1 MKNSI
6 RLHSDDNIVIA
17 LKDFEKGSCFEFNAE
32 KIVLQESISFGHK
45 IAIAPISR
53 HSKILKYGLSIGSAT
68 QDILP
73 GAHVHN
79 HNLKTDY
86 VASQE
91 K

>member
-32 KIVLQESISFGHK
+32 KIVLQEPIPFGHK
-45 IAIAPISR
+45 IAVVPIFR
-53 HSKILKYGLSIGSAT
+53 HSKVYKYGLSIGSAT
-68 QDILP
+68 EDILQ
-73 GAHVHN
+73 GSHVHC

>member
-17 LKDFEKGSCFEFNAE
+17 LKDFKKGSCFEFNSE
-32 KIVLQESISFGHK
+32 KIVLQQSISFGHK
-45 IAIAPISR
+45 IAVVPISK

-68 QDILP
+68 EEILP
-73 GAHVHN
+73 GAHVHS

-86 VASQE
+86 VLSQE

>member
-6 RLHSDDNIVIA
+6 RLHSDDKIVIA
-17 LKDFEKGSCFEFNAE
+17 LKDFEKGSCFEFNDE
-32 KIVLQESISFGHK
+32 KIVLQEPISFGHK
-45 IAIAPISR
+45 IAIVPISR
-53 HSKILKYGLSIGSAT
+53 HSKVSKYGLSIGSAIE
-68 QDILP
+68 DILP
-73 GAHVHN
+73 GAHVHI